1 MKLFLIVLFDYFW
14 VTHVSSCQTQNQV
27 CKLCPK
33 AQYDFKKES
42 PVVKSD
48 WTPGG
53 NINQE
58 IQFCFY
64 ELFQFNEQSHCYSFC
79 LILFH

>member
-14 VTHVSSCQTQNQV
+14 VTHISSCQTQNQV

-33 AQYDFKKES
+33 AQYNFKKEN
-42 PVVKSD
+42 PVVKTD

-53 NINQE
+53 NLNQE

-64 ELFQFNEQSHCYSFC
+64 NFIS
-79 LILFH
+79 IL

>member
-14 VTHVSSCQTQNQV
+14 VTHVSSCQTQNQL

-33 AQYDFKKES
+33 AQYDFKKEN

-64 ELFQFNEQSHCYSFC
+64 E
-79 LILFH
+79 